1 MLEKSSYNVA
11 RMSCKLREIALGN
24 MGKETSSSSIAAG
37 CLDYCGME
45 TMLHVTCAQY
55 TKEQTLRHL
64 EQSKA
69 VGLKNILALR
79 GDLPQVAF
87 LISSLGYLDFF

>member
-1 MLEKSSYNVA
+1 MN
-11 RMSCKLREIALGN
+11 
-24 MGKETSSSSIAAG
+24 KETSSSSIAAG

-45 TMLHVTCAQY
+45 TMLHITCAQY

-79 GDLPQVAF
+79 GDLPQVLLF
-87 LISSLGYLDFF
+87 